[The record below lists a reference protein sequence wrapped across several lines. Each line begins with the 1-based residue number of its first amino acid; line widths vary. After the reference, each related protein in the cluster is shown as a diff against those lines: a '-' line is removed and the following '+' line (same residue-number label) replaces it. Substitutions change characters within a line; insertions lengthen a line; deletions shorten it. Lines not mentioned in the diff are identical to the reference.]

1 MRSTQEDQNGWFCK
15 KLLLANNI
23 HFKILYIKGYY
34 GTLLTSEWIWF
45 KTDNTKKTVLKLEQD
60 LLNYHSES

>member
-34 GTLLTSEWIWF
+34 GTLLTSE
-45 KTDNTKKTVLKLEQD
+45 
-60 LLNYHSES
+60 